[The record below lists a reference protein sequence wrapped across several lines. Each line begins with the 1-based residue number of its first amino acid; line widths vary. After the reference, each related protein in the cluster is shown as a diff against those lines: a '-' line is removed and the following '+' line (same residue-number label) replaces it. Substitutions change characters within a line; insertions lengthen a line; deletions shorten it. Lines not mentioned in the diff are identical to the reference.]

1 MPFRKDVEGKWV
13 DERGSRI
20 YAVEGQ
26 LKTGQQFRGFS
37 YTGVHGGEVSLTLYN
52 AEFMAG
58 PSMGDPY
65 LSDSARRYSP
75 DDEVSIPHTSLSWVA
90 IMGVA
95 ADHGR
100 AGAELGI
107 RQFGMDRGG
116 GLFGDE

>member
-1 MPFRKDVEGKWV
+1 MAFKKDVYDKWV
-13 DERGSRI
+13 DERGYRI

-37 YTGVHGGEVSLTLYN
+37 YSGIHGGEVSLTLYG

-58 PSMGDPY
+58 PSTGDPY

-90 IMGVA
+90 IKGVA

-100 AGAELGI
+100 AGFELGLQ
-107 RQFGMDRGG
+107 QFGMDRGG
-116 GLFGDE
+116 MFDD